1 MSPRILETVPPG
13 YLESASET
21 KEEEEEMTE
30 GRFDVS
36 LRNACSEVGVHPFL
50 SLHLRRDGTVPLT
63 HNQQRRGGRNAVV
76 RIKTECGYDIVVH
89 RGVGHAETRVPN
101 VKKKRM

>member
-1 MSPRILETVPPG
+1 MYTRNGTLGVFGVSERDKRGRGRNDGRAVRQPEKRVLGGGSPP
-13 YLESASET
+13 
-21 KEEEEEMTE
+21 
-30 GRFDVS
+30 
-36 LRNACSEVGVHPFL
+36 
-50 SLHLRRDGTVPLT
+50 LHLRRDGTVPLT
-63 HNQQRRGGRNAVV
+63 RNQQTRGGRNAVV